1 MKTFDSSINTPGR
14 MTALAMLVAGLAQ
27 TGFATAASAV
37 PAPNHMVISQ
47 VYGGGGNN
55 NGIYY
60 NDFIELFN
68 PTSAAISVD
77 GWTVQYTSSNGSSWA
92 RTLLTGTVPA
102 GGYYLIQEAKGANT
116 SGQLNLPTPDVLTP
130 SGALAMSGTEGK
142 VVLSTQ
148 SAVYGALTT
157 PTVNVVDAV
166 SYGGGTILEGANA
179 GATSN
184 PTAVRRN
191 DSCVDTDVNKNDFSV
206 VTPVARNS
214 ATPLAV
220 CGTVSPPVAAPIVPV
235 CPATYTLAFGN
246 SGSTALTASD
256 ADSIVNSAIISSGA
270 TAGIALGGVSA
281 SSANGG
287 TASVNLNVGST
298 VPVGTYPIGITFSN
312 DGAQTASCTVSVAI
326 QAPAGGVTHTI
337 PQIQGAGAKSP
348 YVNTAQTTEGVV
360 TRTVTTGY
368 YIQDVNGD
376 GDPTTSDGI
385 HVYMGA
391 TPYTPVVGDLVRI
404 TATVS
409 EFTPTGAART
419 VTELVNPTATTIRA
433 SGMSVAPTNISFSDV
448 ASGAAT
454 MARYEGM
461 LVNITDTL
469 TVNQGDYLGERGE
482 LTLAIGRKE
491 TASNKFRPNTPE
503 RAALTA
509 ANALNEIIL
518 DDGSSAIPLAVPYLG
533 QDGTVRVGDTV
544 TGVQGV
550 VGYDAIGGG
559 GAQFKIQPT
568 LPPVFSRI
576 NARPDA
582 PTFAGANI
590 KVASANVLNFFTVF
604 TDGKDVNGASGKTCL
619 TGCRGA
625 DNLPEFIRQRD
636 KIVNELKGIN
646 ADVFGLMEIQND
658 GDVTVNYLVD
668 QLNAAIGTVTY
679 AVVPKPADTGTDAI
693 RVAMIYKPSTLTLV
707 GGPLSDGNA
716 INNRPPFAQTFSAAN
731 GGKFSLIVNHM
742 KSKGSCDGTAG
753 NTDIGDGQSCF
764 NAKRVAQATRLASYF
779 IPQVV
784 NAGGTP
790 NVLVIG
796 DLNSYGM
803 EDPIQTLINAGLL
816 NQIER
821 FVRPNGM
828 PYSYVFDGETGY
840 LDHALA
846 SAALAPQVVGVAEW
860 HNNADEPTA
869 IDYNFDKKPGGTASG
884 VQTDPSKDAYVNDA
898 YRASDHD
905 PVVIGLALA
914 APVLDITASV
924 EQTHSGFSV
933 NRITNKYASTITFT
947 NTSAS
952 TINGPFQVQFDG
964 LTPGVTVV
972 NPTGSHNGV
981 PYLTVG
987 GASLAPGA
995 TVTLSVVF
1003 YNPAKGAIG
1012 YTNTIYSGSF

>member
-1 MKTFDSSINTPGR
+1 MKKLDASMNTPGR
-14 MTALAMLVAGLAQ
+14 MTVLAALVAGLAQ
-27 TGFATAASAV
+27 AGFAAAAVAV

-55 NGIYY
+55 NGVYY

-68 PTSAAISVD
+68 PTASPISVD
-77 GWTVQYTSSNGSSWA
+77 GWTVQYTSSGGNSWA

-116 SGQLNLPTPDVLTP
+116 SGQLNLPTPDVSTP
-130 SGALAMSGTEGK
+130 TGALAMSGTEGK
-142 VVLSTQ
+142 VILSSQ
-148 SAVYGALTT
+148 SAVYGAIAA
-157 PTVNVVDAV
+157 PTANVVDAV
-166 SYGGGTILEGANA
+166 SYGGGTVLEGANA
-179 GATSN
+179 GTTSN
-184 PTAVRRN
+184 PTGVRRN
-191 DSCVDTDVNKNDFSV
+191 DSCVDTNVNKNDFSV
-206 VTPVARNS
+206 VTPLARNS
-214 ATPLAV
+214 ATPVAV
-220 CGTVSPPVAAPIVPV
+220 CGVVAPIVLT
-235 CPATYTLAFGN
+235 CPASYVVSAGV
-246 SGSTALTASD
+246 SGSTPLSATGTS
-256 ADSIVNSAIISSGA
+256 SMVNSAVISSGA
-270 TAGIALGGVSA
+270 VAGISLANFAAAGT
-281 SSANGG
+281 NGG
-287 TASVNLNVGST
+287 SATVDLRVATNAAAGSYPVVVTFGNNASEST
-298 VPVGTYPIGITFSN
+298 
-312 DGAQTASCTVSVAI
+312 SCTVSVQV
-326 QAPAGGVTHTI
+326 QAAAGGVTRTI
-337 PQIQGAGAKSP
+337 PQIQGSGAASP
-348 YVNTAQTTEGVV
+348 YVNTVQTTEGVV

-385 HVYMGA
+385 LVYMNA
-391 TPYTPVVGDLVRI
+391 QPYAPVVGDLVRV

-409 EFTPTGAART
+409 EYTPSGATRT
-419 VTELVNPTATTIRA
+419 LTELTNPTAATVRA
-433 SGMSVAPTNISFSDV
+433 SGLTIAPTNISYSDV
-448 ASGAAT
+448 ASGAIT
-454 MARYEGM
+454 LARYEGM

-469 TVNQGDYLGERGE
+469 TVNQADYLGERGE

-491 TASNKFRPNTPE
+491 TATNKFRPNTPE

-509 ANALNEIIL
+509 ANARNELIL
-518 DDGSSAIPLAVPYLG
+518 DDGSITIPLSVPYLG
-533 QDGTVRVGDTV
+533 QDGTVRAGDTV
-544 TGVQGV
+544 TGLQGV
-550 VGYDAIGGG
+550 VAYDAIGGG

-568 LPPVFSRI
+568 LPPVFSRT
-576 NARPDA
+576 NPRTDA
-582 PTFAGANI
+582 PTFAAANV

-604 TDGKDVNGASGKTCL
+604 LDGKDVNGASGKTCL

-625 DNLPEFIRQRD
+625 DNLPEFLRQRD
-636 KIVNELKGIN
+636 KIVDELKGID

-658 GDVTVNYLVD
+658 GDVTVKYLVD
-668 QLNAAIGTVTY
+668 QLNASIGAVTY

-693 RVAMIYKPSTLTLV
+693 RVAMIYKPSKLTLV

-803 EDPIQTLINAGLL
+803 EDPIQTLINAGLS

-884 VQTDPSKDAYVNDA
+884 VQTDPSKDVYVNDA

-1012 YTNTIYSGSF
+1012 YTNSIYSGSF